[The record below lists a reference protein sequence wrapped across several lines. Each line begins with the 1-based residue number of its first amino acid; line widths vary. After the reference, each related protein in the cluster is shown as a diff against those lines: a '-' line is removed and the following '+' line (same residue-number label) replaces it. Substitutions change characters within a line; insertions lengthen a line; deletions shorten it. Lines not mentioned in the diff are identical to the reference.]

1 MNLYDNFKNPR
12 WRLNNLYTIV
22 NKASE
27 RIKFQENP
35 VQKILNDSHSKRK
48 MILKARQHGVT
59 TGEVLRQLDA
69 TMFNRNFTACILAHE
84 DDGIAKIFNNPRNAY
99 KHMPDNLKPR
109 LDRGGGSKYEMYF
122 PDINSRIYCDLES
135 RGDTIQWLHVSE
147 AAFMDQARLNA
158 TLQAVPIDGIVTIE
172 TTPNGLENF
181 FYEMWA
187 DNEANYQ
194 KFFFPWFFNPEYQI
208 PIDPSL
214 FKPTEEEKELI
225 KKVYRNHKIKLSPT
239 QINYRRFK
247 QEELKKNF
255 IQEYPEDDITCFIH
269 SGRTVVDQALFTL
282 LIEKT
287 KPVIETIEEI
297 QIFYRR
303 DSKKNYV
310 LGADVS
316 QGVGADY
323 STCSVICIEDMEEVG
338 FFRGHLSPFLFA
350 KRLKLMCDIFTNG
363 NRLPLLA
370 VELNNHGHAV
380 LLELRENIKYSN
392 LYYREDKYD
401 EPGWL
406 TNSITRP
413 IMIDQFIEAV
423 ASGTVVFNSKETLKE
438 ARMLIEKKGKIQAP
452 SGKFDDSVISGSIAV
467 QMLLKES
474 SKIALYDNISSS
486 IRV

>member
-1 MNLYDNFKNPR
+1 MNLYENFKNPR

-22 NKASE
+22 NKSSK

-35 VQKILNDSHSKRK
+35 VQKILNDSPAKRK
-48 MILKARQHGVT
+48 IILKARQHGVT
-59 TGEVLRQLDA
+59 TGEVLRQLDKV
-69 TMFNRNFTACILAHE
+69 MFTKNFTACILAHE
-84 DDGIAKIFNNPRNAY
+84 DDGIAKIFNTPRNAY
-99 KHMPDNLKPR
+99 KLLPNNLKPE
-109 LDRGGGSKYEMYF
+109 LDRGGGSKYEMFF
-122 PDINSRIYCDLES
+122 PEINSRIYCDLES

-147 AAFMDQARLNA
+147 AAFMDQKRLNA

-187 DNEANYQ
+187 DNESNYE

-208 PIDPSL
+208 AMDSK
-214 FKPTEEEKELI
+214 FKPTNAEKLFIENTKSVFQI
-225 KKVYRNHKIKLSPT
+225 SISPS

-247 QEELKKNF
+247 QEELKKEY

-269 SGRTVVDQALFTL
+269 SGRTVVDQALFTM

-287 KPVIETIEEI
+287 KPVIEVIEEI
-297 QIFYRR
+297 QIFHKR
-303 DSKKNYV
+303 DPKKSYV

-316 QGVGADY
+316 QGIGADF
-323 STCSVICIEDMEEVG
+323 SVCSVLCVEDLEEVG
-338 FFRGHLSPFLFA
+338 FYRGQLSPFLFA
-350 KRLKLMCDIFTNG
+350 KRLKLMCDIFTSG
-363 NRLPLLA
+363 NRVPLLA
-370 VELNNHGHAV
+370 VEMNNHGHAV

-423 ASGTVVFNSKETLKE
+423 GSETVIFNSKEVLKE
-438 ARMLIEKKGKIQAP
+438 ARMLIEDKGKIQAP
-452 SGKFDDSVISGSIAV
+452 KGKFDDSVVAASIAV
-467 QMLLKES
+467 QMLLS
-474 SKIALYDNISSS
+474 RMSKVKLYENVSNS
-486 IRV
+486 IKV

>member
-1 MNLYDNFKNPR
+1 MNKNS
-12 WRLNNLYTIV
+12 
-22 NKASE
+22 K

-35 VQKILNDSHSKRK
+35 VQQILNDSLAKRK
-48 MILKARQHGVT
+48 MVLKARQHGVT
-59 TGEVLRQLDA
+59 TGEVLSQLDK
-69 TMFNRNFTACILAHE
+69 TMFTKNFTACILAHE
-84 DDGIAKIFNNPRNAY
+84 DDGIAKIFNTPRNAY
-99 KHMPDNLKPR
+99 KHMPDHIKPR

-122 PDINSRIYCDLES
+122 PEINSRIYCDLES

-158 TLQAVPIDGIVTIE
+158 TLQAVPIDGKVTIE

-181 FYEMWA
+181 FYEMWM
-187 DNEANYQ
+187 DNESNYK
-194 KFFFPWFFNPEYQI
+194 KFFFPWFFNPDYQI
-208 PIDPSL
+208 PIDSLYQSSNDEKSFIKTTKSAFGVLISPS
-214 FKPTEEEKELI
+214 
-225 KKVYRNHKIKLSPT
+225 

-247 QEELKKNF
+247 QEELKREF
-255 IQEYPEDDITCFIH
+255 IQEYPEDDQTCFIH
-269 SGRTVVDQALFTL
+269 SGRMVVDQAIFTA

-287 KPVIETIEEI
+287 KPVIEVIEEI
-297 QIFYRR
+297 EIFHRR
-303 DSKKNYV
+303 DPKKNYV

-316 QGVGADY
+316 QGVGADF
-323 STCSVICIEDMEEVG
+323 SSCNVICVEDMEEVA

-350 KRLKLMCDIFTNG
+350 KKLKLMCDIFTSG

-380 LLELRENIKYSN
+380 LLELRENIKYSR

-406 TNSITRP
+406 TSSITRP

-423 ASGTVVFNSKETLKE
+423 SSGTVILNSKQTLKE
-438 ARMLIEKKGKIQAP
+438 TRMLIEEKGKIQAP
-452 SGKFDDSVISGSIAV
+452 AGRFDDTVISGSIAI
-467 QMLLKES
+467 QMLLKSITSVKRYE
-474 SKIALYDNISSS
+474 NISTS